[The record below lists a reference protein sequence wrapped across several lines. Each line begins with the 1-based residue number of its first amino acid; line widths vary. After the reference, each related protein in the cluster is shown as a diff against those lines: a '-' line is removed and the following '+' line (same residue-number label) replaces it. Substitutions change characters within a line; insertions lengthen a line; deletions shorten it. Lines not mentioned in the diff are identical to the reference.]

1 MAIKDLVAVMHGSD
15 RIRVIKGEE
24 ELYMGYIGN
33 FIPYEVFTRLKDK
46 TVKGFYHYMEL
57 RHKRYEELGLLAPM
71 HPEET
76 PDYSFSDLQM
86 TCYYTIEI

>member
-1 MAIKDLVAVMHGSD
+1 MHGSD

-33 FIPYEVFTRLKDK
+33 FIPYEVFTKLKDK
-46 TVKGFYHYMEL
+46 TVKRFYHYMEL
-57 RHKRYEELGLLAPM
+57 RHKRYEEL

>member
-24 ELYMGYIGN
+24 ELYIGYIGN
-33 FIPYEVFTRLKDK
+33 FIPYEVFARLKDK
-46 TVKGFYHYMEL
+46 TVKRFYHYMEL
-57 RHKRYEELGLLAPM
+57 RHKRYEELGLFAPM
-71 HPEET
+71 HPGQT